1 MDYHYQLAWKLCRN
15 LSPRSLRC
23 LQLALSYIHILS
35 GSSLTGL
42 NSIVFCVASSTAKVA
57 DGSTTHEASQ
67 RHRPPY
73 WYCRRPD
80 GWYMSRQGV
89 VRAPWPSRGIWLR
102 VPPTSSSLPSL
113 SPAPH
118 GSLDQGASF
127 FTRQHMAHW
136 LKVLLNSALHCG
148 THDRAGGAQSFH
160 QLVPFL
166 ESQLFIND
174 YILGLIN

>member
-102 VPPTSSSLPSL
+102 VPPTSSLPTFSKSGTTWL
-113 SPAPH
+113 I
-118 GSLDQGASF
+118 GSGRFCTRHTWLIGSRSQGAS
-127 FTRQHMAHW
+127 ALGSSPW
-136 LKVLLNSALHCG
+136 NS
-148 THDRAGGAQSFH
+148 RASWWRKS
-160 QLVPFL
+160 PTSS
-166 ESQLFIND
+166 SQLFVND
-174 YILGLIN
+174 RILSLNN